1 MPDLNIQNKTKKR
14 KRYIK
19 NFKQKAIDVLPADTD
34 LNKVDVWFQ
43 DETRIGQQGSI
54 TRIWAEKGTRPRAVR
69 QQQFEYGYIFGAV
82 CPAKDKA
89 LGLMLPVANTAG
101 MIEHLSLISQATAK
115 DRQALVIVDRAGWHM
130 TKAIRCFSNVT
141 LLPLP
146 PYSPELNPVEQLWQQ
161 IKQRFL
167 SNTTFQN
174 YDDIIERSCQ
184 AWNEIL
190 SENGFIK
197 NLCSREW
204 SFLV

>member
-1 MPDLNIQNKTKKR
+1 MFG
-14 KRYIK
+14 
-19 NFKQKAIDVLPADTD
+19 FKMKLG
-34 LNKVDVWFQ
+34 LGNKVLLL
-43 DETRIGQQGSI
+43 
-54 TRIWAEKGTRPRAVR
+54 
-69 QQQFEYGYIFGAV
+69 EYGQKKALDLEQFVSSNLNTDIFFGVV

-101 MIEHLSLISQATAK
+101 MIEHLRLISQATAK
-115 DRQALVIVDRAGWHM
+115 DRRALVIVDRAGWHM

-174 YDDIIERSCQ
+174 YDDIVERSCQ

-190 SENGFIK
+190 SEDGFIE

-204 SFLV
+204 SFFGLVVF